1 MSRVTISRANRC
13 VASLA
18 ALYAVHVPTLHAV
31 NILTPAD
38 LIRAIDQQSGGPG
51 DSGYPTTETPQ
62 KAIDGTT
69 SKYLNVGAQNS
80 GFIVTPGASVVGSFR
95 ITTAND
101 STERDPASWSLWG
114 TNEAIV
120 STNNSS
126 GLAENWTLIGS
137 GSIALPLARN
147 TQAAAVNLSN
157 TTSYSSYRMTFP
169 TLRNTTSVEMQ
180 IGEVQF
186 FTGPDGTASTI
197 LSPSNPII
205 AIDEPLPIG
214 PGTSR
219 YFSNES
225 PQKAIDGTNAK
236 YLNFGEQYSGFVIQ
250 PSVGMSLVDGFRIMT
265 AGDEVNRDP
274 STYEIY
280 GGIGPLLSTDNS
292 EGLAETWTLIQSG
305 AVSLPSARNTFGS
318 LVSITG
324 NSSAYD
330 RYKVLFPTIKGPTNG
345 MQIGEFELH
354 GTAVP
359 EPTAGSLVALS
370 LAALGLF
377 RRSRRKARQ
386 LK

>member
-1 MSRVTISRANRC
+1 VTIPRANRFLIPL
-13 VASLA
+13 VAA
-18 ALYAVHVPTLHAV
+18 YVIQDRTAHGA
-31 NILTPAD
+31 NILTPTD

-51 DSGYPTTETPQ
+51 DSGYPASESPQ
-62 KAIDGTT
+62 KAIDGTA

-114 TNEAIV
+114 TNEAIL

-126 GLAENWTLIGS
+126 GLAESWTLIGA
-137 GSIALPLARN
+137 GSIALPLNRN

-219 YFSNES
+219 YLSNES
-225 PQKAIDGTNAK
+225 PQKAIDGTSAK

-250 PSVGMSLVDGFRIMT
+250 PSLGLSVVDGFRIMT

-274 STYEIY
+274 ATYEIY
-280 GGIGPLLSTDNS
+280 GGIGSLLSTDNS

-305 AVSLPSARNTFGS
+305 AVALPSGRNTFGS

-330 RYKVLFPTIKGPTNG
+330 RYKVLFPTVKGSTNG

-354 GTAVP
+354 GTPVP
-359 EPTAGSLVALS
+359 EPTFASLVAV
-370 LAALGLF
+370 GLTLITF
-377 RRSRRKARQ
+377 SRRAR
-386 LK
+386 KTRR